1 MKYESKWVKPNGLFV
16 ATEGD
21 SSGLHWPEGYE
32 NSGLLV
38 YRRIAHKRGEAA
50 SIWQYAVNYYPGG
63 SQFYACG
70 TIEQLVE
77 YLGEGAKKA
86 ERPEELRD
94 DSKRKILAL
103 LKDAV
108 LLDEPGDY
116 SWYVKRKKVTK

>member
-1 MKYESKWVKPNGLFV
+1 MKHESKWVKPNGLFV
-16 ATEGD
+16 ATEWG
-21 SSGLHWPEGYE
+21 SSGLRWPEGAGYPDI
-32 NSGLLV
+32 LV
-38 YRRIAHKRGEAA
+38 YRCIAHKPGEVA
-50 SIWQYAVNYYPGG
+50 SIWQYAVNYYPSG
-63 SQFYACG
+63 SQFYAYG

-77 YLGEGAKKA
+77 YLGEGATKA

-103 LKDAV
+103 LKDAA